1 MHKPFFSI
9 ITCTYNSAKYIK
21 DNLNSVNAQT
31 FKNFE
36 HIFIDGFSNDGTY
49 EILKKYAEK
58 NKNVKI
64 IQAPANGIA
73 NAMNIGIK
81 KANGNYLLFLNSDD
95 FLFNNNSL
103 QNVFNFIIKNKNYS
117 WYYGIVNTI
126 NKEKTPL
133 YFYPHRWYQKKYIY
147 CFFRFTFFMQHPAIF
162 YSKELFKKYGL
173 YNESFNAMDYEYA
186 VRIGK
191 KEKAKFMNI
200 IISNFRTGGFSTTN
214 TKTMEKEV
222 TEIIKKYFKFPKLWL
237 FIRKIY
243 LKIK

>member
-1 MHKPFFSI
+1 MPLFSI
-9 ITCTYNSAKYIK
+9 ITCTYNSATFIE
-21 DNLNSVNAQT
+21 DNLKSVKNQKY
-31 FKNFE
+31 KNFE

-64 IQAPANGIA
+64 IQEPANGIA

-81 KANGNYLLFLNSDD
+81 NASGDYLLFLNSDD
-95 FLFNNNSL
+95 FLSNNNAL

-126 NKEKTPL
+126 NREKESL
-133 YFYPHRWYQKKYIY
+133 YFYPHKWYQKKYIY
-147 CFFRFTFFMQHPAIF
+147 WLFRFIFFMQHPAIF
-162 YSKELFKKYGL
+162 YSKELFKRYGL

-191 KEKAKFMNI
+191 KEKAKFMDI
-200 IISNFRTGGFSTTN
+200 VISNFRIGGFSTTN

-222 TEIIKKYFKFPKLWL
+222 IKIIKKYYKFPKLWL
-237 FIRKIY
+237 FVRK
-243 LKIK
+243 KIIKLN